1 MKSAQQ
7 KIRSAPGSKLR
18 RAAGGMS
25 GDVGL
30 NITAMADIF
39 TLILV
44 FLLKT
49 YASGAV
55 NITPSADVS
64 LPIATASNG
73 HVEALK
79 VEISQGGVLIES
91 QPAMTLT
98 DYRIEKSDLETNGV
112 SKTLSTAFDRERQ
125 RQLLLS
131 KENAEVKPDARLVVV
146 ADRKVPYSTIK
157 SVLASAA
164 THGYTDF
171 KLAVLDK
178 NN

>member
-1 MKSAQQ
+1 MSYSLRKKS
-7 KIRSAPGSKLR
+7 KFKRSAVT
-18 RAAGGMS
+18 MN

-55 NITPSADVS
+55 AITPSADVN
-64 LPIATASNG
+64 LPLAGVSGG
-73 HVEALK
+73 HLEALK
-79 VEISQGGVLIES
+79 VEISRNGVMVES
-91 QPAMTLT
+91 QPVATLAEYLF
-98 DYRIEKSDLETNGV
+98 DKKDLQTNGA
-112 SKTLSTAFDRERQ
+112 SRTLAQAFDKERQ
-125 RQLLLS
+125 RQVLLG
-131 KENAEVKPDARLVVV
+131 KTNDEVKPDARLVVV
-146 ADRKVPYSTIK
+146 ADRKVPYATIK
-157 SVLASAA
+157 AVLASAA

-171 KLAVLDK
+171 KLAVFDK